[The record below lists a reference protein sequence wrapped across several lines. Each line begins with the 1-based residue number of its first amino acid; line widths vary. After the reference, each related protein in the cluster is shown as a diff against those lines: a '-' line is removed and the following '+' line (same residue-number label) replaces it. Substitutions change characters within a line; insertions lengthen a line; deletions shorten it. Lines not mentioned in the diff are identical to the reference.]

1 MSLLHPVSAPFSF
14 SAGISM
20 EGDEEL
26 LANMD
31 DEVTAEPKRD
41 EWMTTLP
48 PERKVRHLFFSHIGV
63 NSLLHLL
70 LIQYRIIYT
79 FLKSCLTV
87 SVSYYT
93 HTERARELPTI
104 LLVIS
109 QENCDFLLDVSKFL
123 KSLQSCSNSFNYPS

>member
-1 MSLLHPVSAPFSF
+1 MQFWGAAISETMSLLHPVSETFSF

-41 EWMTTLP
+41 EWMTSLP
-48 PERKVRHLFFSHIGV
+48 PERKVMYFFSHIGV

-70 LIQYRIIYT
+70 LILSRIIYT

-87 SVSYYT
+87 SISYIYT
-93 HTERARELPTI
+93 RTERVRELLTI
-104 LLVIS
+104 LFVIS
-109 QENCDFLLDVSKFL
+109 QENCDFLLDVSNF
-123 KSLQSCSNSFNYPS
+123 